1 MDKAVG
7 ILFAALNASIVLF
20 SIILRLNLYP
30 TKLSIVKTANIMI
43 AIFMIVLFCLKYTKK
58 YSYFKNFIYNFRAFF
73 YLK

>member
-1 MDKAVG
+1 MDKRVG
-7 ILFAALNASIVLF
+7 MLLIALNTSLVLF

-30 TKLSIVKTANIMI
+30 MKLSIVKTANIMI

-58 YSYFKNFIYNFRAFF
+58 YPYFKNFIYNFRAFF